1 MSKHNKLSEVL
12 RPRELPNETG
22 LSRTTCWRLEK
33 DPSSGF
39 PQRIKLTPNGT
50 AVGYIRS
57 EIVRWRESRPTVI
70 SNKSNDTNVTVLNRA
85 NDPTVQESSDNE
97 ESRKESGPKDA
108 ALKIAPIVGPHI
120 GNDSLAS

>member
-1 MSKHNKLSEVL
+1 MPKHHNLSEII
-12 RPRELPNETG
+12 RPRSLPAETG

-57 EIVRWRESRPTVI
+57 EIVKWRESRPAVE
-70 SNKSNDTNVTVLNRA
+70 NNNQLTNSIDSQSTAELS
-85 NDPTVQESSDNE
+85 QSDNE
-97 ESRKESGPKDA
+97 QNPEHKKGEK
-108 ALKIAPIVGPHI
+108 
-120 GNDSLAS
+120 